1 VPATVRVVLKPEGV
15 RQLLKGPEIAAR
27 LVAMGRSI
35 AEGAGAGIVVKLD
48 RGPNRN
54 RVEVVTDTF
63 EAMRRE
69 AKHRTLTGALDRGRR

>member
-1 VPATVRVVLKPEGV
+1 MAAPARVVINPEGV
-15 RQLLKGPEIAAR
+15 RALLKGPEIAA
-27 LVAMGRSI
+27 LLLAMGRSI
-35 AEGAGAGIVVKLD
+35 AEGAGPGHVVKPD

-69 AKHRTLTGALDRGRR
+69 AKHRTLTGAIDRGRR